1 MGESKLPEQQ
11 VHDLEGDLSRVDA
24 ALDAA
29 ERGARWGEVAALR
42 AERDHIAAALDQARA
57 ALRAAEEQAAQE
69 QQAREAQAKRAALL
83 ARDAALA
90 ERWDA
95 WNAEFARLSAEASKL
110 WPEHKS
116 ILREYTMLQQEMKA
130 VGGDL
135 HMQTRFTGRL
145 CQPAAEARDGGGFLR
160 WKG

>member
-11 VHDLEGDLSRVDA
+11 VHDLAGDLSRVDA

-83 ARDAALA
+83 ARDAALV

-95 WNAEFARLSAEASKL
+95 WNNRFERVAEELAAIWREYRDILSAHTLLYQE
-110 WPEHKS
+110 
-116 ILREYTMLQQEMKA
+116 LRAAGL
-130 VGGDL
+130 
-135 HMQTRFTGRL
+135 QTRFKGHL
-145 CQPAAEARDGGGFLR
+145 CKPAVTSRDFGDPVR